1 MREKI
6 NSVHERFIF
15 EKENSLRVQKKK
27 FMFEKFVRS
36 KLYLVC
42 DASVTLRNHYS

>member
-27 FMFEKFVRS
+27 FMFEKFS
-36 KLYLVC
+36 ATFYFYFLLLSNSNMKIL
-42 DASVTLRNHYS
+42 